1 MLDKSKFRNALDKF
15 YSDTMLHNLFNEYFI
30 EWIGD
35 SHIGKNL
42 NIFEVS
48 LIDENTEKEVFLNL
62 IEEVFYEKETFQ
74 KLYKTLPLKL
84 KEIFEKVIWEG
95 EYYISDDDKQD
106 FFSEI
111 DGQCIKEVGKKFQFF
126 KLNDH
131 NFNKQF
137 LYLDYDIIR
146 VIRKNMEEL
155 PENFKLSHDDKNIEK
170 IKSLFKNNNESE
182 FLSNINL
189 YMEFLN
195 SGEIRL
201 SNSGKI
207 LKESKV
213 NMLKHCN
220 ITEYYSD
227 VKGLEQLKTETISL
241 FLLALKEKYRD
252 AKYFSADKIKDII
265 LELFED
271 KVFDTNSNF
280 LYTTYFLNYLKGT
293 KNIWEGRE
301 NLTVLI
307 KNLVEILRGIPED
320 SYISISK
327 IINVFLYKDNNI
339 ELIDFKDIKD
349 YIYIN
354 EANYERTKIL
364 NYETY
369 IEYVTIPFI
378 KSFVFLLGV
387 LGIFELVYDRPGKK
401 DSLYLKSG
409 YLSKYEGLRY
419 IKLTDLGKYVFEKI
433 DNYENLKIYEKSEVQ
448 LDDKRHL
455 VTVIGETPVRRMF
468 FETIGKKI
476 SGNLY
481 KVTKDT
487 FIKGIENIG
496 DLNLR
501 IEKFKENIDVK
512 DIPKV
517 WQEFF
522 EDLREKFTAIEVV
535 ENIVVLKLVG
545 DKSLINLV
553 VKDNKIKDLILKA
566 EDYHILVKQENLKA
580 LIKIFNDYGYYF

>member
-1 MLDKSKFRNALDKF
+1 MMEKLKFRNALDKF
-15 YSDTMLHNLFNEYFI
+15 YSETMLYNLFNEYFI
-30 EWIGD
+30 DWIGD
-35 SHIGKNL
+35 SYIGKDL

-62 IEEVFYEKETFQ
+62 IEEVFYNKEIFQ
-74 KLYKTLPLKL
+74 KLFETLPDNLQ
-84 KEIFEKVIWEG
+84 EIFKKVIWEG
-95 EYYISDDDKQD
+95 EYPISEEEKQE

-111 DGQCIKEVGKKFQFF
+111 DGQCIKEVDKKYQFF
-126 KLNDH
+126 KLNDN
-131 NFNKQF
+131 NFNKQY
-137 LYLDYDIIR
+137 LYMDYDLIR
-146 VIRKNMEEL
+146 VIRKNLKEI
-155 PENFKLSHDDKNIEK
+155 PNNYKLISDDKNIEI
-170 IKSLFKNNNESE
+170 IKNLFKNNNESE
-182 FLSNINL
+182 FLNNINL

-195 SGEIRL
+195 SGEIKL

-207 LKESKV
+207 MKESKV

-241 FLLALKEKYRD
+241 FLLALKEEYRD
-252 AKYFSADKIKDII
+252 AKYFTSENIKDIVLKL
-265 LELFED
+265 LENKIFRED
-271 KVFDTNSNF
+271 KKF
-280 LYTTYFLNYLKGT
+280 LYSTFFLNYLKGT

-301 NLTVLI
+301 NLTVLT
-307 KNLVEILRGIPED
+307 KNLVKILKEIPED
-320 SYISISK
+320 SYMSIEK
-327 IINVFLYKDNNI
+327 IINVFLYKDENI

-369 IEYVTIPFI
+369 IEYVTVPFV
-378 KSFVFLLGV
+378 KSFIFLLGV
-387 LGIFELVYDRPGKK
+387 LGVFEVVYDRPKSK

-419 IKLTDLGKYVFEKI
+419 IKLTNLGKYIFEKI
-433 DNYENLKIYEKSEVQ
+433 DSYENSKIYEKSEVQ
-448 LDDKRHL
+448 LDEKRHL

-476 SGNLY
+476 SVNLY
-481 KVTKDT
+481 KITKDT
-487 FIKGIENIG
+487 FIKGLENID
-496 DLNLR
+496 DLNSR
-501 IEKFKENIDVK
+501 IEKFEENVDEK
-512 DIPKV
+512 DLPEV
-517 WQEFF
+517 WTEFF
-522 EDLREKFTAIEVV
+522 EDLREKFTAIKIVDD
-535 ENIVVLKLVG
+535 IVVLKLDK
-545 DKSLINLV
+545 DKSLVNLV

-566 EDYHILVKQENLKA
+566 EDYHILVKKENLSN